1 MVTSSLSTNWYTV
14 FWQESIF
21 CCSGFF
27 LTIID
32 GKITEEWVGLDTIG
46 LMQQIGA
53 IPVDAH
59 ASSSNARS

>member
-1 MVTSSLSTNWYTV
+1 MA
-14 FWQESIF
+14 
-21 CCSGFF
+21 F

-32 GKITEEWVGLDTIG
+32 GKIVKQLATVDMMG

-59 ASSSNARS
+59 ASSEVRFTLDDRLSA